1 MQLMGFPLKWLE
13 WVKMVFSSAQST
25 VLLNGV
31 HIKPFGCKR
40 GVRQGDHLSPLLF
53 LLGVELLQKVV
64 NKAFNL
70 GLFSN
75 QLMKLM
81 VHAFQ

>member
-1 MQLMGFPLKWLE
+1 MEFILSPSVAIEG
-13 WVKMVFSSAQST
+13 S
-25 VLLNGV
+25 
-31 HIKPFGCKR
+31 
-40 GVRQGDHLSPLLF
+40 RQGDHLSPLLF